1 MTAAEVTAIE
11 TAARKK
17 GATPNSIM
25 AELEKGR
32 EKKGLPPLSESAVRR
47 VPRGEAYQRTMLE
60 RRGRPRKATKRVIK
74 ALEKSRA
81 KVSKKR
87 KGKRVTYKMIMT
99 AAGIKG
105 KVSVRRL
112 QPVLKE
118 TEGVSYK
125 KDRERPERTTD
136 DVEKRNSQAVK
147 TKKDQVGNEEHVGGR
162 RPGRAARDPG
172 QPVRREDGAGDRGA
186 TVKAPIFFFEGG
198 VKAIVSPTPE

>member
-25 AELEKGR
+25 ADLEKGR

-47 VPRGEAYQRTMLE
+47 VLRGEAYQRAMLE

-74 ALEKSRA
+74 AFEKSRA

-99 AAGIKG
+99 DAGIKG

-118 TEGVSYK
+118 IRQNGGVAI
-125 KDRERPERTTD
+125 P
-136 DVEKRNSQAVK
+136 A
-147 TKKDQVGNEEHVGGR
+147 GGW
-162 RPGRAARDPG
+162 
-172 QPVRREDGAGDRGA
+172 GDRAEKGSGPGL
-186 TVKAPIFFFEGG
+186 TERRGRGRESFI
-198 VKAIVSPTPE
+198 